1 MPLYDYKCR
10 DHGLFQELAM
20 LSESAEPQP
29 CPECSSLAARVIV
42 LPPALLGTDPLL
54 HEAMARNERSQH
66 EPLFSTP
73 EHRAEEQARHEHR
86 HGKGCG
92 CQDKGSGKS
101 QVLYTADGK
110 KWFPGARPWMIS
122 H

>member
-42 LPPALLGTDPLL
+42 LPPALLGTGSIL
-54 HEAMARNERSQH
+54 HDAMVRNERSQH

-73 EHRAEEQARHEHR
+73 EHRAEEQARHGHC
-86 HGKGCG
+86 HGKDCG
-92 CQDKGSGKS
+92 CQDKNPDKP

-110 KWFPGARPWMIS
+110 KWFPAARPWMIS